1 MKGTL
6 KEIDTLHYAHV
17 KRLVIKVRGGSVAVE
32 IPEKI
37 LEDAGW
43 TPSIG
48 DTLEI
53 EISREKPG
61 DLDKWDIV
69 MGGDVY
75 FKREEGKKV
84 YASLGGL
91 KLAIE
96 GEKFYD
102 AFNVDDKIYLSLRVS
117 GKT

>member
-17 KRLVIKVRGGSVAVE
+17 KRLVVKVRGGNVAVE

-48 DTLEI
+48 DSVELDVAK
-53 EISREKPG
+53 EKPG

-75 FKREEGKKV
+75 FKREEEKKI

-91 KLAIE
+91 KLMIE

-102 AFNVDDKIYLSLRVS
+102 AFNVDDKIYLLLKAL